1 MGNADLR
8 PAFHKTARKG
18 ARRRGCERQPARGP
32 PASVLPSGGEN
43 TREAQSLT
51 PGRVR
56 GGRRRGRPSARRRHQ
71 LCLSALGVTQSQLGC
86 ARAYQDFKDLPRRV
100 RSLPR
105 LPTLLFGN
113 SSNSPEVLRS
123 SRKCARNAASGDW
136 LLMGRPS
143 HLPAA
148 GITSRVGWS
157 VLRTAQWKLQ
167 SPRVCQAP
175 RVEEDSRLWRLPDT
189 RTMTGRVV
197 YVTRG
202 RNVAAT
208 CPGLSLKTTCEC
220 EMPKLLFWILKE
232 EAKS

>member
-32 PASVLPSGGEN
+32 PASVLPWWGEN

-86 ARAYQDFKDLPRRV
+86 ARAYQGFKDLSKRV

-136 LLMGRPS
+136 LLMGTIPS
-143 HLPAA
+143 P
-148 GITSRVGWS
+148 
-157 VLRTAQWKLQ
+157 
-167 SPRVCQAP
+167 
-175 RVEEDSRLWRLPDT
+175 
-189 RTMTGRVV
+189 
-197 YVTRG
+197 RG
-202 RNVAAT
+202 RNHFQGGMERPTHCSVEAT
-208 CPGLSLKTTCEC
+208 VTSSLPGPKSGGGLAFMETSRHPYYDWACCVCHQGKEC
-220 EMPKLLFWILKE
+220 SCDMSRAEPQNHMRM
-232 EAKS
+232 

>member
-32 PASVLPSGGEN
+32 PAGVLPWGREN

-71 LCLSALGVTQSQLGC
+71 LRLSALGVTQSQLGC
-86 ARAYQDFKDLPRRV
+86 ARAYQGFKDLSKRV

-136 LLMGRPS
+136 LLMGGHPISPRPESLPGWDGASYALLSGSYS
-143 HLPAA
+143 HLESARPQEWRR
-148 GITSRVGWS
+148 TRVYGDFQTP
-157 VLRTAQWKLQ
+157 VL
-167 SPRVCQAP
+167 
-175 RVEEDSRLWRLPDT
+175 
-189 RTMTGRVV
+189 
-197 YVTRG
+197 
-202 RNVAAT
+202 
-208 CPGLSLKTTCEC
+208 
-220 EMPKLLFWILKE
+220 
-232 EAKS
+232 